1 MAQYSKVT
9 SGDLH
14 MSDASPA
21 TERPIPW
28 FIGIAAL
35 LWLTFNCTRGHE
47 LPPIVKPAPAVAPQA
62 APTPAA
68 EPAPAAAIPPAAKL
82 FFEVGKNDLPNDAG
96 DTMKP
101 IVEFLKAN
109 AASKAVISGYHDP
122 TGDKAQNEELAK
134 NRAKAVHEALKAAGI
149 EEERIVMQKPQE
161 TAGSGNDAEA
171 RRVEVSIQQ

>member
-1 MAQYSKVT
+1 
-9 SGDLH
+9 

-21 TERPIPW
+21 SDRPIPW
-28 FIGIAAL
+28 FIGIAIL
-35 LWLTFNCTRGHE
+35 LWLTFYCTRGHE
-47 LPPIVKPAPAVAPQA
+47 LPPIAKPAPSVAPQPAPAPAV
-62 APTPAA
+62 
-68 EPAPAAAIPPAAKL
+68 EPAAAAAVPPAAKL
-82 FFEVGKNDLPNDAG
+82 YFEVGKNDLPSDAS

-101 IVEFLKAN
+101 ILEYLKAN

-161 TAGSGNDAEA
+161 TSGGGSDAEA
-171 RRVEVSIQQ
+171 RRVEVGIQQ

>member
-1 MAQYSKVT
+1 
-9 SGDLH
+9 

-21 TERPIPW
+21 SDRPIPW
-28 FIGIAAL
+28 FIGIGLL
-35 LWLTFNCTRGHE
+35 LWLTFYCARGHE
-47 LPPIVKPAPAVAPQA
+47 LPAVAPQ
-62 APTPAA
+62 PTPAPA
-68 EPAPAAAIPPAAKL
+68 AVPAPAAAIPAAAKL
-82 FFEVGKNDLPNDAG
+82 YFEVGKNDLPNDAG

-101 IVEFLKAN
+101 IFEYLKAN

-161 TAGSGNDAEA
+161 TTGSGNDAEA
-171 RRVEVSIQQ
+171 RRVEVGIQQ

>member
-1 MAQYSKVT
+1 
-9 SGDLH
+9 

-21 TERPIPW
+21 SDRPIPW

-35 LWLTFNCTRGHE
+35 LGLTFYCSSGHE
-47 LPPIVKPAPAVAPQA
+47 LPPIANPAPAVAPQ
-62 APTPAA
+62 PTPAPA
-68 EPAPAAAIPPAAKL
+68 EGQAPAATIPPAAKL
-82 FFEVGKNDLPNDAG
+82 YFEVGKNDLPNDAG

-101 IVEFLKAN
+101 ILEYLKSN
-109 AASKAVISGYHDP
+109 ASSKAVISGYHDP

-134 NRAKAVHEALKAAGI
+134 NSAKAVQESLRAAGI
-149 EEERIVMQKPQE
+149 EEERIVLQKPQE

>member
-1 MAQYSKVT
+1 
-9 SGDLH
+9 

-21 TERPIPW
+21 SDRPIPW
-28 FIGIAAL
+28 FIGIGIL
-35 LWLTFNCTRGHE
+35 LWLTFYCTRGHE
-47 LPPIVKPAPAVAPQA
+47 LPPIVKPAPSVAPQP
-62 APTPAA
+62 APAPAV
-68 EPAPAAAIPPAAKL
+68 EPAPAAAVPPAAKL
-82 FFEVGKNDLPNDAG
+82 YFEVGKNDLPSDAS

-101 IVEFLKAN
+101 ILEYLKAN

-161 TAGSGNDAEA
+161 TAGGGSDAEA
-171 RRVEVSIQQ
+171 RRVEVGIQQ